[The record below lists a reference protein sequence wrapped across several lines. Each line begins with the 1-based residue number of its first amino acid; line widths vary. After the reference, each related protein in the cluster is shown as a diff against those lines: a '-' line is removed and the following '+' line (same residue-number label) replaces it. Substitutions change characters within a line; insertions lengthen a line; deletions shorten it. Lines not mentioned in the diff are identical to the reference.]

1 MFSKAWLDDS
11 RQAFSVQDF
20 LTLLW
25 REVFGEPPPLADDRQ
40 LLGQILVE
48 NLPLLPPYE
57 IGRKVELTQ
66 ATAADPSPDPEPD
79 RRENQAA

>member
-1 MFSKAWLDDS
+1 M
-11 RQAFSVQDF
+11 QDL

-48 NLPLLPPYE
+48 SLPVLPPYE
-57 IGRKVELTQ
+57 IGRKVEVRPV
-66 ATAADPSPDPEPD
+66 AADPGPDPEAA
-79 RRENQAA
+79 RREDQAA